1 MPDEAL
7 ETIGWRTAYDVEV
20 PGGAA
25 TVAKSAAKNGWSVR
39 TMFCRVPWLTAGD
52 DDEGS
57 IEDVQIVEMV
67 SVQGRKGARRFH
79 ANWHRK
85 LWTKPGQE
93 GNFSFAGA
101 RMWPAIPGAM
111 FNTKAKKDRHPE
123 NIEDATIGGLKN
135 SKTLTAYLKQGDDRV
150 ADKED

>member
-1 MPDEAL
+1 MPDGAV
-7 ETIGWRTAYDVEV
+7 ETTGWRTAYDVEV

-25 TVAKSAAKNGWSVR
+25 AVAKRAEKLGWRVR

-67 SVQGRKGARRFH
+67 SVQGRKGERKFH

-93 GNFSFAGA
+93 GEFKFAGA
-101 RMWPAIPGAM
+101 RMWPAIPGAVVA
-111 FNTKAKKDRHPE
+111 TKAKKDRHPE
-123 NIEDATIGGLKN
+123 NIEDATVGGLKN
-135 SKTLTAYLKQGDDRV
+135 SKTLNTYLKETT
-150 ADKED
+150 A